1 MLDNDVLYYIFDNKS
16 RFDDLESIIYLN
28 KYFFLSFINKYNN
41 DLQYTK
47 LLNTNKL
54 PLFIA
59 NLFRNNVVAMRDINE
74 LDFKDSFI
82 DVMGSIKN
90 IFAEDMSENIMYSYD
105 QFGNCFLV
113 LKLKMFINNSRSI
126 ITPII
131 IIQKHNLYYRW
142 CIDSAEP
149 YYGLIF
155 NNVINYNDIVI
166 LTDLING
173 REIKYNNC
181 KLWI

>member
-16 RFDDLESIIYLN
+16 KFDDLEPIIYLN
-28 KYFFLSFINKYNN
+28 KYFFLSFINKYND

-47 LLNTNKL
+47 LLNANKL

-59 NLFRNNVVAMRDINE
+59 KLFRNNVVSMRDINE

-90 IFAEDMSENIMYSYD
+90 IFVQDISENIMYSYD
-105 QFGNCFLV
+105 QFGNCFLI
-113 LKLKMFINNSRSI
+113 LKLNMLINNCRSI

-131 IIQKHNLYYRW
+131 IIQKQSLYYRW
-142 CIDSAEP
+142 CVDSAEP

-173 REIKYNNC
+173 KEIKYNNC